1 MGGHM
6 NRRDLVKTIIAGT
19 SGILVAKSYA
29 AETVKSIESNSTE
42 QDLSS
47 SNNLSVLS
55 SKLSG
60 YDGAKYIGRCPDI
73 DTLRKITPQFP
84 GQKIDVVSF
93 YSTND
98 IKSTGGGEFYS
109 ARSKDLKE
117 KNGIV
122 IRVDE
127 TWCWIR
133 VDSVSTNIWP
143 IEWLG
148 VRIGSPQYGEDNSNI
163 LQESMVNNY
172 RVELIFPSGVTYL
185 KPGILRIPGNWAGVL
200 RGSNT
205 RNCIISPSE
214 DPKNPDVILLEYNH
228 EKIFSWGLRIENIS
242 FDGNNYTLS
251 ALRISNVGYI
261 YTNNLQIYSFHGCNL
276 WLDKVQDSV
285 FEATNIQDGGY
296 STGDVSDNSQTTHP
310 ALLLTSTIKNDACNM
325 IRFNNC
331 QIENNKCSP
340 YVRIKSG
347 IGLMFTQT
355 HAEVRDQN
363 QWAKRD
369 FLEVDNAD
377 VQIIEHAGSRF
388 RNAVLIKGYG
398 ATTISGGRALGGDI
412 KTLAEGKRGNIS
424 LSNCRVGNIIISA
437 YYGNHQF
444 SNVYAAD
451 VILNKTAGSIRWF
464 GGSIGQLSVNGSVNP
479 SLGVHFDGVIVS
491 KDVYF
496 NDKLNDRKLSH
507 SFINSTV
514 LGNVIFNCINGVYYA
529 NNVAGKEL
537 IGAEQKISIPSNVR
551 TIYSNAVP
559 TSGSYNQGDRVI
571 NTLPIAGSWD
581 GWRCVESGS
590 PGVWKGYG
598 KISD

>member
-1 MGGHM
+1 
-6 NRRDLVKTIIAGT
+6 
-19 SGILVAKSYA
+19 
-29 AETVKSIESNSTE
+29 
-42 QDLSS
+42 
-47 SNNLSVLS
+47 
-55 SKLSG
+55 
-60 YDGAKYIGRCPDI
+60 
-73 DTLRKITPQFP
+73 
-84 GQKIDVVSF
+84 
-93 YSTND
+93 
-98 IKSTGGGEFYS
+98 
-109 ARSKDLKE
+109 
-117 KNGIV
+117 
-122 IRVDE
+122 
-127 TWCWIR
+127 
-133 VDSVSTNIWP
+133 
-143 IEWLG
+143 
-148 VRIGSPQYGEDNSNI
+148 
-163 LQESMVNNY
+163 
-172 RVELIFPSGVTYL
+172 
-185 KPGILRIPGNWAGVL
+185 
-200 RGSNT
+200 
-205 RNCIISPSE
+205 
-214 DPKNPDVILLEYNH
+214 
-228 EKIFSWGLRIENIS
+228 
-242 FDGNNYTLS
+242 
-251 ALRISNVGYI
+251 
-261 YTNNLQIYSFHGCNL
+261 
-276 WLDKVQDSV
+276 
-285 FEATNIQDGGY
+285 
-296 STGDVSDNSQTTHP
+296 
-310 ALLLTSTIKNDACNM
+310 
-325 IRFNNC
+325 
-331 QIENNKCSP
+331 
-340 YVRIKSG
+340 
-347 IGLMFTQT
+347 MFTQT

-491 KDVYF
+491 KDIYF